1 MSGQAYLVASTER
14 ASAVGQ
20 PGLAGWVDVT
30 GRSNELSRR
39 RILRAGA
46 LAALAAPLAA
56 ACSNGLGGG
65 GDVDAPDPLAG
76 LLAQA
81 QAAAASA
88 QGATDGVAGQVA
100 VALAAQAAALKAEVD
115 RLNRPASEAGPV
127 DTAKSGSGLA
137 GLKKPLA
144 DLRKQ
149 ATALLPDQTGYRAG
163 LVASIAAGAAGLQ
176 RLDPA
181 LGPGDN
187 AGALAALAAT
197 KLASASAD
205 AIQKA
210 LSAEHAALWI
220 YGLATA
226 YLPAEYGNALRD
238 GTAEHAQRR
247 DLCEQALTAAGLTP
261 VNAEPAYVPPKPVTD
276 GPSAMA
282 VVAAA
287 EDDTTSAWLGVV
299 GAAGEPGLR
308 TLAGEAL
315 IATVRRATPWRV
327 EAGTKPPVAALP
339 GIAAT

>member
-1 MSGQAYLVASTER
+1 M
-14 ASAVGQ
+14 
-20 PGLAGWVDVT
+20 
-30 GRSNELSRR
+30 
-39 RILRAGA
+39 
-46 LAALAAPLAA
+46 ALAAPLAA
-56 ACSNGLGGG
+56 ACSNGLGD
-65 GDVDAPDPLAG
+65 GDDDVNAPDPLAG

-88 QGATDGVAGQVA
+88 QGASDGVAGQVGT
-100 VALAAQAAALKAEVD
+100 ALAAQAAALKAEVD
-115 RLNRPASEAGPV
+115 RLNRPAAKAGAADP
-127 DTAKSGSGLA
+127 AKSGGGLA

-149 ATALLPDQTGYRAG
+149 ATTLLPDQMGYRAG
-163 LVASIAAGAAGLQ
+163 LVASIAAGTAGLQ

-187 AGALAALAAT
+187 AGAVDALATT
-197 KLASASAD
+197 KLATASAD

-210 LSAEHAALWI
+210 LSAEQAAIWI

-238 GTAEHAQRR
+238 GTAEHVQRR
-247 DLCEQALTAAGLTP
+247 DLCEQALTAAGVTP
-261 VNAEPAYVPPKPVTD
+261 ADPEPAYVPPTPVTD
-276 GPSAMA
+276 APSAMA
-282 VVAAA
+282 VIATA
-287 EDDTTSAWLGVV
+287 EGDATSAWLGVV

-327 EAGTKPPVAALP
+327 EAGTKPPVPALP
-339 GIAAT
+339 GIATT